1 MFYKA
6 LSCAIEG
13 INGYIVTVEADVTKG
28 MHSFATVGLPDATV
42 KESKDRI
49 KSAIINSDLK
59 FPNKKIVINLSPSDI
74 KKEGSHFDLP
84 MALSI
89 LNSEYSFLS
98 ERYENTAFF
107 GELSLNGEI
116 QKVSGIIPFMIA
128 CHESK
133 EIKRVMVPIDNIEE
147 AKVIQDLEIIPV
159 KNIKDIIY
167 YLVGRS
173 DSIVN
178 EIMDSPKYIQIS
190 KEDFSDVK
198 GNLLA
203 VRAAEISASG
213 FHNFFMIGPPGSG
226 KSMVAKRMSTI
237 MEPLN
242 NQEYIEVSRIYSTM
256 GKFNDEILARIRPF
270 RSPHHTATSK
280 SIIGGGI
287 NSTPGEVV
295 YAHKGIL
302 FLDELLEFDKKVLES
317 LRQPIE
323 DKYVNIARVRNS
335 YKYPCDFL
343 LVAATNPCPCG
354 HYLNPYRECV
364 CPEFKINNYL
374 GRASAPFL
382 DRFDIFVEMVPIEFS
397 QLNATN
403 TSETSENISCRVRK
417 AIEIQ
422 SKRYEKKTY
431 KYNSLIPASDI
442 KLFCVLTK
450 EAEELVEAAYTKYNY
465 SIRGYHKLLKIA
477 RTIADLDSSTM
488 IDINH
493 ISEAISYRKPLQKY
507 WG

>member
-1 MFYKA
+1 MFYRA
-6 LSCAIEG
+6 LSCGTEG
-13 INGYIVTVEADVTKG
+13 IEGYIVTVEADVTKG
-28 MHSFATVGLPDATV
+28 MNSFATVGLPDTTV
-42 KESKDRI
+42 KESRDRI
-49 KSAIINSDLK
+49 KSAIINSNLR
-59 FPNKKIVINLSPSDI
+59 FPNKKIVINLSPSDM
-74 KKEGSHFDLP
+74 KKEGAHFDLP
-84 MALSI
+84 IALSI
-89 LNSEYSFLS
+89 LNSEYSFLN

-116 QKVSGIIPFMIA
+116 QKVNGIIPFMIA
-128 CHESK
+128 CYEAK
-133 EIKRVMVPIDNIEE
+133 EVKKAMVPVDNLEE
-147 AKVIQDLEIIPV
+147 AKVIKDLEIIPV
-159 KNIKDIIY
+159 KNLNDIVNF
-167 YLVGRS
+167 LVGKTDKVMEPVCFEARALKVS
-173 DSIVN
+173 TD
-178 EIMDSPKYIQIS
+178 
-190 KEDFSDVK
+190 DFSDVK

-213 FHNFFMIGPPGSG
+213 FHNFFMVGPPGSG

-242 NQEYIEVSRIYSTM
+242 DQEYIEVSRIYSTM
-256 GKFNDEILARIRPF
+256 GKFNDEILARKRPF

-280 SIIGGGI
+280 SIIGGGQ

-317 LRQPIE
+317 MRQPIE

-354 HYLNPYRECV
+354 HHLNPFRECV
-364 CPEFKINNYL
+364 CPEFKIANYI

-382 DRFDIFVEMVPIEFS
+382 DRFDIFVEMVPIEFN
-397 QLNATN
+397 QLNDVN
-403 TSETSENISCRVRK
+403 SCETSASIGSRVKR

-422 SKRYEKKTY
+422 AKRFSKKSY
-431 KYNSLIPASDI
+431 KYNSLIIASDI
-442 KLFCVLTK
+442 DEFCVLTE
-450 EAEELVEAAYTKYNY
+450 EAKTLVELAYTKYNY

-477 RTIADLDSSTM
+477 RTIADLDDSE
-488 IDINH
+488 IIEINH